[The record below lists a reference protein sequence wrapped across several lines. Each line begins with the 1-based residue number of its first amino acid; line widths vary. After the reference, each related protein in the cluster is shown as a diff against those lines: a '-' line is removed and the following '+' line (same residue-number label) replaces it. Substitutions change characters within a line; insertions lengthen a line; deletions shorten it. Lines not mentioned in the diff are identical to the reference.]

1 MQEEEKL
8 VRISWKEGIGDKCCR
23 YCKEELKFAHATSGK
38 DVYCLDGVYHQIVNL
53 YHCPDP
59 QCKGAKEYVNP
70 SPRLDYSIR
79 YYGADVFRF
88 VAKAVLQ
95 FKLKTA
101 QIHRMLRDKQVEIS
115 ESTVREMV
123 KDVLVLKSDAID
135 HKTAEIVTEQGK
147 ILLALD
153 GQQPDNGTKSLW
165 LFVDL
170 LSNRVLHTQL
180 LDKAS
185 YENIHKIIERIVDKY
200 QVNLV
205 GVVSDKQGNLVKC
218 METYYPDVPHQY
230 CAWHFTNNIWKHL
243 EMVDNRVHM
252 AVKKQIKGSILYTTP
267 QEYHITVDVQGTK
280 EPASKV
286 FGPVKKDLKRLTKK
300 RTIKFETLHGIVLC
314 QELKE
319 FCDGVET
326 ILPDLPQGIQLTN
339 ILEREIQKFRKILKK
354 VQEHMEQAD
363 EALTLF
369 KTMYTLLYET
379 NQDPTQLEEQLA
391 EHFDTVWKLAQTYGM
406 QKKRED
412 LKSILPSSKHTI
424 EIYYAEQVRL
434 WDRYR
439 EGLFQYQH
447 FPHDV
452 RTNVFI
458 EQLFSKEVCY
468 IIGQK
473 CKRRI
478 GFVIETQGE
487 YLLRIL
493 HATEEELEADI
504 LESFSQE
511 RLHRLRDELQEKI
524 SEKTSEWVNLSDLTT
539 SIRYLKRTY
548 GIVDTTTPFTK

>member
-1 MQEEEKL
+1 MQKEERR
-8 VRISWKEGIGDKCCR
+8 VRIGWKEGIGDKQCR
-23 YCKEELKFAHATSGK
+23 YCKEHLQFAHATSGK
-38 DVYCLDGVYHQIVNL
+38 DVQCLDGVYNQIVNL

-70 SPRLDYSIR
+70 SPRLDYSNR

-95 FKLKTA
+95 FKLKTV
-101 QIHRMLRDKQVEIS
+101 QIHCMLRDKQVKIS

-123 KDVLVLKSDAID
+123 KDVVILKSDAID
-135 HKTAEIVTEQGK
+135 HKTAEIMTKQGQ

-170 LSNRVLHTQL
+170 LSNRIVHTQL

-185 YENIHKIIERIVDKY
+185 YENVHKIIERIVDKY
-200 QVNLV
+200 HVKLG
-205 GVVSDKQGNLVKC
+205 GVVSDKQGNLVRC
-218 METYYPDVPHQY
+218 MKTYYPEVPHQY

-243 EMVDNRVHM
+243 EMLDNCVHM
-252 AVKKQIKGSILYTTP
+252 EIKKRIKESILYTTP
-267 QEYHITVDVQGTK
+267 QEYNITVDGQGTK

-300 RTIKFETLHGIVLC
+300 HTVKFETLHGIELC
-314 QELKE
+314 KELKE
-319 FCDGVET
+319 FCDGIEA

-339 ILEREIQKFRKILKK
+339 ILEREIQKFRKIVKK
-354 VQEHMEQAD
+354 VQERMEQVD

-369 KTMYTLLYET
+369 KTMYALLYET
-379 NQDPTQLEEQLA
+379 TRNPTQLEQQLA
-391 EHFDTVWKLAQTYGM
+391 EHFDVVGKLAQTYGL
-406 QKKRED
+406 QTKRED
-412 LKSILPSSKHTI
+412 LKSILPSSKHKI
-424 EIYYAEQVRL
+424 DVYYAEQVRL
-434 WDRYR
+434 WDKYR

-447 FPHDV
+447 FSRDV

-458 EQLFSKEVCY
+458 EQLFSREVCY

-493 HATEEELEADI
+493 HATEDELDADI

-511 RLHRLRDELQEKI
+511 RLNTLRGELQEKI
-524 SEKTSEWVNLSDLTT
+524 AEKTSEWVNLSNLST
-539 SIRYLKRTY
+539 SSQYLKRAY
-548 GIVDTTTPFTK
+548 GIVDMTTPFTQ